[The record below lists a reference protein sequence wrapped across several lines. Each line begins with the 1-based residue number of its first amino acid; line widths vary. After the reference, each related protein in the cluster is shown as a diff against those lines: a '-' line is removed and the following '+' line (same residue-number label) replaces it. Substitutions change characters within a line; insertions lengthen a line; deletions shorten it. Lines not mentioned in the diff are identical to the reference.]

1 MGFQVAALLL
11 MAAFYG
17 CYFGKMLRQKKQGV
31 RTDQIGRGKTG
42 AAKRVEITMKIAAL
56 LAPLAELVGVA
67 RGVCAFPTAV
77 RIFGAACAA
86 LGVAAFAASVRTM
99 GDSWRAGVSPE
110 EKTEFVTSG
119 VYRFSRNPAFLGFDL
134 LYLGIALMFA
144 SWPLWLVSAFAAAML
159 HVQIVRVEEPF
170 LARTF
175 GSAYR
180 DYCRHV
186 RRYFGRKRAG

>member
-42 AAKRVEITMKIAAL
+42 AAKRVEITMKIATL
-56 LAPLAELVGVA
+56 LVELAGIA
-67 RGVCAFPTAV
+67 HSVCAFPTVV

-86 LGVAAFAASVRTM
+86 LGVAAFVASVRTM

-110 EKTEFVTSG
+110 EKTIRHRRRVPLQPKPG
-119 VYRFSRNPAFLGFDL
+119 VSR
-134 LYLGIALMFA
+134 
-144 SWPLWLVSAFAAAML
+144 V
-159 HVQIVRVEEPF
+159 
-170 LARTF
+170 
-175 GSAYR
+175 
-180 DYCRHV
+180 
-186 RRYFGRKRAG
+186 

>member
-1 MGFQVAALLL
+1 MVFQIAALLL

-42 AAKRVEITMKIAAL
+42 AAKRVEITMKIATL
-56 LAPLAELVGVA
+56 LAPLAELVGIA
-67 RGVCAFPTAV
+67 RGVCAFSMAA
-77 RIFGAACAA
+77 RIFGAACAV
-86 LGVAAFAASVRTM
+86 LGVVAFAASVRTM

-110 EKTEFVTSG
+110 EKTEFVTGG

-144 SWPLWLVSAFAAAML
+144 SWPLWLVTAFAAAML
-159 HVQIVRVEEPF
+159 HAQIVCVEEPF
-170 LARTF
+170 LAQTF
-175 GSAYR
+175 GGAYR

-186 RRYFGRKRAG
+186 CRYFGRKRVG